1 MRVDLHTHSLH
12 SDGVRTPEWVVSR
25 AAANGAT
32 LLALTDHDTL
42 NGIPAALAAGR
53 AAGLRV
59 LPGVELGT
67 RNGEL
72 GELHV
77 LGYFPRISEPD
88 DSAIDTIDT
97 IESVLAGYRDDRL
110 TRAGAIVDRLDELGV
125 PVGWERVERIANG
138 AAVGRPHVARALVEA
153 GHVESV
159 QEAFNQ
165 YLHDEGPAY
174 VGRALLD
181 LEHAVQLIHEHDGL
195 AGLAHPTRARDTDAA
210 VKRFAAAG
218 GDSIEVW
225 YRDDDAERVAHSL
238 ELARQAGLMP
248 TAGSDWHGLHEREIE
263 PGAVAQPT
271 NGAQAF
277 IEACAANRSGAR

>member
-53 AAGLRV
+53 AADLRV

-67 RNGEL
+67 RNGAL

-88 DSAIDTIDT
+88 DSAIDTI
-97 IESVLAGYRDDRL
+97 ESVLAGYRDDRL
-110 TRAGAIVDRLDELGV
+110 SRAGAIVERLHDLGV

-138 AAVGRPHVARALVEA
+138 AAVGRPHIARALVEA
-153 GHVESV
+153 GHVPSV

-181 LEHAVQLIHEHDGL
+181 LEHAVQLIHDHDGL
-195 AGLAHPTRARDTDAA
+195 AGLAHPTRARDIDAA
-210 VKRFAAAG
+210 VERFAAAG

-225 YRDDDAERVAHSL
+225 YRNDDAERVARSL

-263 PGAVAQPT
+263 PGAVEQPS
-271 NGAQAF
+271 NGARAF
-277 IEACAANRSGAR
+277 IEACAATRSGAR

>member
-88 DSAIDTIDT
+88 DSAIDT
-97 IESVLAGYRDDRL
+97 
-110 TRAGAIVDRLDELGV
+110 
-125 PVGWERVERIANG
+125 
-138 AAVGRPHVARALVEA
+138 
-153 GHVESV
+153 
-159 QEAFNQ
+159 
-165 YLHDEGPAY
+165 
-174 VGRALLD
+174 
-181 LEHAVQLIHEHDGL
+181 
-195 AGLAHPTRARDTDAA
+195 
-210 VKRFAAAG
+210 
-218 GDSIEVW
+218 
-225 YRDDDAERVAHSL
+225 
-238 ELARQAGLMP
+238 
-248 TAGSDWHGLHEREIE
+248 
-263 PGAVAQPT
+263 
-271 NGAQAF
+271 
-277 IEACAANRSGAR
+277 RSN